1 MQKKIPLIILDIRHR
16 AILVPEKV
24 LRAEGRPGTIR
35 IPLRPARQ

>member
-1 MQKKIPLIILDIRHR
+1 MQKQPLIIRDIRQR
-16 AILVPEKV
+16 ATLVPEKV